1 VGIEDKID
9 IDIFKVVTRAIA
21 ESDNMEIMTN
31 HLTQLL
37 IVALEVKGCTI
48 FVLNPETKE
57 LEALSSFGLSIDY
70 LNKGPIL
77 SNKSIGAA
85 LRGEPVVVRDTA
97 KTNQLQ
103 YPEDAKKE
111 GIGAIVSLPIKFYGK
126 VIGALRLYHFETW
139 DISEQD
145 LDSLLV
151 LSEIIGLA
159 MMYTRLLNA
168 LQDVKDTTNDVHRVW
183 LDKNPK
189 ASV

>member
-1 VGIEDKID
+1 MGIEDKID

-21 ESDNMEIMTN
+21 ESDNMEIMAN

-37 IVALEVKGCTI
+37 VVALEAKGCTI
-48 FVLNPETKE
+48 FILNPKTKE
-57 LEALSSFGLSIDY
+57 LEVIASFGLGIDY
-70 LNKGPIL
+70 LNKGPVL
-77 SNKSIGAA
+77 SDKSIGAT
-85 LRGEPVVVRDTA
+85 LRGEPVVVRDTT

-126 VIGALRLYHFETW
+126 VIGALRLYHFEAW
-139 DISEQD
+139 DISERD

-151 LSEIIGLA
+151 LSESIGLA
-159 MMYTRLLNA
+159 MMYTRILNA
-168 LQDVKDTTNDVHRVW
+168 LQDVKDTINDVHMVW

>member
-1 VGIEDKID
+1 MGIEDKID

-21 ESDNMEIMTN
+21 ESDNTEIMAN

-37 IVALEVKGCTI
+37 VVALEAKGCTI
-48 FVLNPETKE
+48 FILNPKTKE
-57 LEALSSFGLSIDY
+57 LEVMASFGLGIDY
-70 LNKGPIL
+70 LNKGPVL
-77 SNKSIGAA
+77 SDKSIGAA

-126 VIGALRLYHFETW
+126 VIGALRLYHFEAW
-139 DISEQD
+139 DISERD

-151 LSEIIGLA
+151 LSESIGLA
-159 MMYTRLLNA
+159 MMYTRILNA
-168 LQDVKDTTNDVHRVW
+168 LQDVKDTINDVHMVW

>member
-1 VGIEDKID
+1 MGIEDKID

-126 VIGALRLYHFETW
+126 VIGALRLYHFEAW
-139 DISEQD
+139 DISERD